1 MKYRRY
7 SREEKD
13 ALMVEWQTAGRSR
26 SAFAQQHGLNTQTF
40 INWTKENRT
49 AEQKFVELPVREN
62 TDTGERRLTVEKGS
76 IRIILPLHTET
87 AELSRIIG
95 ILAGI

>member
-7 SREEKD
+7 RKEEKD
-13 ALMVEWQTAGRSR
+13 ALMVEWQTSGRSR
-26 SAFAQQHGLNTQTF
+26 SAFAQQHGLSTQTF
-40 INWTKENRT
+40 INWTNENRT

-62 TDTGERRLTVEKGS
+62 TVTSERLAVEKGS